1 MADQKN
7 PEIPRGE
14 EPEEQD
20 PVQDPLAQAEKI
32 LQDMPVEDTQ
42 DIDTLG
48 AEGQTENYGEAG
60 DPVSAEEAAGVS
72 SDDIDPR
79 VAEEPELTQVS
90 AEDGIT
96 GGVETEPEE
105 RIQAADEFLRG
116 TEEEA
121 IADAAMQ
128 MDPEA
133 VLAEESIREDDGA
146 ADAGE
151 AGVRE
156 AELQADLQRLQA
168 EYINYRRRVERDRA
182 TERDRTKG
190 QLITELMPVLDDIS
204 SARQAGDLQDGPFA
218 HIATRLESALT
229 HQGLEVVGEIGE
241 AFDPN
246 QHEAIMTQPN
256 DEIPADHVAVVL
268 RAGYRHGGRLL
279 RAAQV
284 MVSSGPAES

>member
-1 MADQKN
+1 MADHKN
-7 PEIPRGE
+7 PEVPSGE
-14 EPEEQD
+14 GPEEQD
-20 PVQDPLAQAEKI
+20 PVQDPLAQAEQI
-32 LQDMPVEDTQ
+32 LHDLPVEDAE
-42 DIDTLG
+42 DVETLG
-48 AEGQTENYGEAG
+48 AEGQRENHGEAG
-60 DPVSAEEAAGVS
+60 DPVSAEE
-72 SDDIDPR
+72 
-79 VAEEPELTQVS
+79 
-90 AEDGIT
+90 GIS

-116 TEEEA
+116 TEEES
-121 IADAAMQ
+121 IADAAMA

-133 VLAEESIREDDGA
+133 ILAEDSIREEAPAQDGL
-146 ADAGE
+146 
-151 AGVRE
+151 RE

-218 HIATRLESALT
+218 HIATRLESVLQS
-229 HQGLEVVGEIGE
+229 QGLEVVGEIGE

-246 QHEAIMTQPN
+246 QHEAIMAQPHE
-256 DEIPADHVAVVL
+256 EIPADHVAIVL
-268 RAGYRHGGRLL
+268 RAGYRHGDRLL

-284 MVSSGPAES
+284 MVSSGPEQS

>member
-1 MADQKN
+1 MADHKN
-7 PEIPRGE
+7 PEVPSGE
-14 EPEEQD
+14 EPEDRD
-20 PVQDPLAQAEKI
+20 PVQDPLAQAEQI
-32 LQDMPVEDTQ
+32 LQDLPVEDAE
-42 DIDTLG
+42 DIETLG
-48 AEGQTENYGEAG
+48 ADGRRENYGEAG
-60 DPVSAEEAAGVS
+60 DPVSAEEVAGETSEDV
-72 SDDIDPR
+72 DPR

-121 IADAAMQ
+121 IAEAAMA

-133 VLAEESIREDDGA
+133 ELAQDSIRE
-146 ADAGE
+146 E
-151 AGVRE
+151 APAQNGLRE

-218 HIATRLESALT
+218 HIATRLESVLQS
-229 HQGLEVVGEIGE
+229 QGLEVVGEIGE

-246 QHEAIMTQPN
+246 QHEAIMAQPH
-256 DEIPADHVAVVL
+256 DEIPADHVAIVL
-268 RAGYRHGGRLL
+268 RAGYRHGDRLL

-284 MVSSGPAES
+284 MVSSGPDDS

>member
-1 MADQKN
+1 MADHKN
-7 PEIPRGE
+7 PEVPSGE

-32 LQDMPVEDTQ
+32 LQDLPVEDAE
-42 DIDTLG
+42 DIETIG
-48 AEGQTENYGEAG
+48 AEGEAENYGAAG
-60 DPVSAEEAAGVS
+60 DPVSAEEVAGVS
-72 SDDIDPR
+72 SEDIDPR
-79 VAEEPELTQVS
+79 VAEEPELQQVTGD
-90 AEDGIT
+90 EGIT

-105 RIQAADEFLRG
+105 RIDAADEFLRG
-116 TEEEA
+116 TEEEE
-121 IADAAMQ
+121 IAETVMASEDEADTAEDA
-128 MDPEA
+128 
-133 VLAEESIREDDGA
+133 
-146 ADAGE
+146 
-151 AGVRE
+151 VRE

-168 EYINYRRRVERDRA
+168 EYVNYRRRVERDRA

-218 HIATRLESALT
+218 HIASRLESVLQQ
-229 HQGLEVVGEIGE
+229 QGLVVVGEIGE

-268 RAGYRHGGRLL
+268 RAGYRHGDRLL

-284 MVSSGPAES
+284 MVSSGPAEN